1 MTRPSV
7 IRVSLILLA
16 VATVSIGIPATFA
29 PETFYDDYPFFA
41 SWVRLLPPYNHHLV
55 SDVGGLYLGFA
66 AIFAWAAWRP
76 APQLVLPLCWGFF
89 LSQAIHFLFHIDHL
103 EGFSTFDATA
113 QTIALG
119 LLVAVPLVPIWLL
132 RRRTG

>member
-1 MTRPSV
+1 MTQSPAVRG
-7 IRVSLILLA
+7 SLILLA
-16 VATVSIGIPATFA
+16 VATLSIGIPAAFA
-29 PETFYDDYPFFA
+29 PGTFYEDYPFFA
-41 SWVRLLPPYNHHLV
+41 SWVRLLPPFNEHLV

-76 APQLVLPLCWGFF
+76 TPQLVLPVCWGFL
-89 LSQAIHFLFHIDHL
+89 LSQVIHFLFHVDHL

-119 LLVAVPLVPIWLL
+119 LLVLLPLVPIWQH
-132 RRRTG
+132 RRDG